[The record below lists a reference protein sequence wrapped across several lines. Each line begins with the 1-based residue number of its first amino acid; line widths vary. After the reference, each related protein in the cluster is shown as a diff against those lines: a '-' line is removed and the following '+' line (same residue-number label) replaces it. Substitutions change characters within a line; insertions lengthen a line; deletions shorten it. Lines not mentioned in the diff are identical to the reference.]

1 MSDIA
6 QRLPEVFKVD
16 YRNFYDPLGEIF
28 STGKVK
34 VNLIKLKKN
43 NQLFVVKEVVIRGS
57 RPEEIQRTRAVVQ

>member
-34 VNLIKLKKN
+34 VNLIKLKNTNK
-43 NQLFVVKEVVIRGS
+43 LFVVKEVVIRGS
-57 RPEEIQRTRAVVQ
+57 RPEEIQRTKAIV